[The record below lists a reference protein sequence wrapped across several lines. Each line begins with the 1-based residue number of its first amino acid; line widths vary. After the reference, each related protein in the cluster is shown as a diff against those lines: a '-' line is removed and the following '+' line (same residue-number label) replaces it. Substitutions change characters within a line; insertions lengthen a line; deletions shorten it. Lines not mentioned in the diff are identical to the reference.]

1 MRSTIIVTV
10 VLALTATLL
19 PAARADERALR
30 EALSLPGA
38 AMWLDYK
45 APGLILAVV
54 RGPDAVVL
62 GFGET
67 APSSGV
73 VPDGRT
79 IVRIGSI
86 AKAFAGQLLADLASA
101 GTVRL
106 ADPAQRYLPEFKLPE
121 AQGRPITLIDLATH
135 TAGLPREVPGEPA
148 ADGNPFAHFS
158 WENYKAYLA
167 TATLASA
174 PGTAAA
180 YSNLGFGLLG
190 RALESAGSQPYA
202 TLLQERIT
210 GPLGMPDTVLRLND
224 EQQKRLMTGH
234 DFDGKP
240 MPPYEAS
247 DAMAASGGLYA
258 TADDMIAFMRWHLGR
273 TSERAS
279 VRVVD
284 HAIYV
289 PRDGLSTVL
298 GLDEAGRMDGLGLA
312 WIAMMPNGPRPFVL
326 QKSGGIQGFF
336 SFLALAPAH
345 GVGVFVVANKFDFGA
360 FFRVAAAANQLV
372 SELGPR

>member
-1 MRSTIIVTV
+1 MRAATIITA
-10 VLALTATLL
+10 VLALSATLL
-19 PAARADERALR
+19 QAARADERALR
-30 EALSLPGA
+30 EAISLPGA

-54 RGPDAVVL
+54 RGPDAAVL
-62 GFGET
+62 GFGEA
-67 APSSGV
+67 APGSGV
-73 VPDGRT
+73 APDGRT

-106 ADPAQRYLPEFKLPE
+106 ADPAQRYLPKFKLPE
-121 AQGRPITLIDLATH
+121 APGRPITLIDLATH

-148 ADGNPFAHFS
+148 ADGNPFERFS
-158 WENYKAYLA
+158 WENYQAYLA

-190 RALESAGSQPYA
+190 RALESASGQSYP

-210 GPLGMPDTVLRLND
+210 GPIGMPDTVLRLNH
-224 EQQKRLMTGH
+224 EQQKRLMPGH
-234 DFDGKP
+234 DFDSKP
-240 MPPYEAS
+240 MLPYEAS
-247 DAMAASGGLYA
+247 DAMAASGGVYS
-258 TADDMIAFMRWHLGR
+258 TANDMIAFMRWHLDR

-298 GLDEAGRMDGLGLA
+298 GLDEAGQMDGLGLA
-312 WIAMMPNGPRPFVL
+312 WIAMMPTGPRPFIL

-336 SFLALAPAH
+336 SYMALAPAH

-360 FFRVAAAANQLV
+360 FFRMAAAANQLV

>member
-1 MRSTIIVTV
+1 
-10 VLALTATLL
+10 
-19 PAARADERALR
+19 
-30 EALSLPGA
+30 
-38 AMWLDYK
+38 MWLDYK
-45 APGLILAVV
+45 ATGLILAVV

-62 GFGET
+62 
-67 APSSGV
+67 
-73 VPDGRT
+73 
-79 IVRIGSI
+79 
-86 AKAFAGQLLADLASA
+86 AFAGQLLADLAST

-135 TAGLPREVPGEPA
+135 TAGLPREIPGEPV
-148 ADGNPFAHFS
+148 ADSNPFASCS
-158 WENYKAYLA
+158 WANYQAYLA

-210 GPLGMPDTVLRLND
+210 GPNGMPDTVLRLND
-224 EQQKRLMTGH
+224 EQHKRLMAGH
-234 DFDGKP
+234 DFDGKA

-247 DAMAASGGLYA
+247 DAMAASGGLYS
-258 TADDMIAFMRWHLGR
+258 TANDMIAFMRWHLSR
-273 TSERAS
+273 TPDRAS

-312 WIAMMPNGPRPFVL
+312 WIAMMPNGPRPFIL

-336 SFLALAPAH
+336 SYLALAPAH

-360 FFRVAAAANQLV
+360 FSRMAAAANQLV

>member
-106 ADPAQRYLPEFKLPE
+106 ADPAQRYLPEFKLLE
-121 AQGRPITLIDLATH
+121 AQGQPITLIDLATH

-210 GPLGMPDTVLRLND
+210 GPLGMPGTVLRLND

-247 DAMAASGGLYA
+247 DTMAASGGLYS
-258 TADDMIAFMRWHLGR
+258 TANDMIAFMRWHLGR
-273 TSERAS
+273 TPDRAS

-289 PRDGLSTVL
+289 TRDGLSTVL

-312 WIAMMPNGPRPFVL
+312 WIAMMPNGPRPFIL

-336 SFLALAPAH
+336 SYLALAPAH
-345 GVGVFVVANKFDFGA
+345 GVGDFVVANKFDFGA
-360 FFRVAAAANQLV
+360 FFRMAAAANQLV